1 QPAASTS
8 GAELERK
15 PSTVIPYRRLSIMGC
30 APSRDSSRRQEPK
43 PCSCLCNGCYPYLCC
58 GAPPEGQTTTA
69 YGESSAVPLPEGGHQ
84 AGSAGKPVMH
94 GSHDYHWIGGG
105 TSGKMETGA
114 SHKPETPA
122 GGAAAMAHGEESKV
136 DVNIVAPSGAAASL
150 SAEANISAAGSAAG
164 DSGKID
170 SSAIKSGEMFTS
182 TGGSSSY
189 APSSSIDP
197 DAAGS
202 VKVEGAEGQTPME
215 WSASAGDASA
225 DISGKPPI
233 A

>member
-1 QPAASTS
+1 
-8 GAELERK
+8 
-15 PSTVIPYRRLSIMGC
+15 MGC

-58 GAPPEGQTTTA
+58 GAPLEGQTTTA
-69 YGESSAVPLPEGGHQ
+69 YGEGSAVPLPEGGHQ
-84 AGSAGKPVMH
+84 SGSAEGKPVMH

-105 TSGKMETGA
+105 TSGKIEAGA

-136 DVNIVAPSGAAASL
+136 DVNIVAPSGAAGL
-150 SAEANISAAGSAAG
+150 SAKADISAAGSAAG

-170 SSAIKSGEMFTS
+170 SSAIKSGEIFAS

-189 APSSSIDP
+189 APSSSINP
-197 DAAGS
+197 DAAAT
-202 VKVEGAEGQTPME
+202 VKVEGAEGKTPME
-215 WSASAGDASA
+215 WSASTGDASA
-225 DISGKPPI
+225 DMSGKPPI
-233 A
+233 AGGSVNTPSMSGGVETPSMSG